1 MTICEP
7 GGNRRKGEM
16 RSVSMSVE
24 IEFLLSY
31 LEEEL
36 GAHEG
41 VRVRPIAPTGTIRS
55 IDLPQDYDP
64 EANTLHSTRGVKVTA
79 RSRDYFFP
87 AEWVTGGKMALV
99 HRQAAEIR
107 EYLG

>member
-1 MTICEP
+1 
-7 GGNRRKGEM
+7 M

-24 IEFLLSY
+24 IEFLLLF

-36 GAHEG
+36 GSYEN

-79 RSRDYFFP
+79 KSRDYFFP
-87 AEWVTGGKMALV
+87 AEWVTTGKMDRV
-99 HRQAAEIR
+99 HKQAAEIR